1 MPSRHGRSSRK
12 NEGGRGGMNWK
23 EAMQKVEDDLNEAYK
38 HINEVMYNC
47 DLDWAEVEKVNEIR
61 KGITKTGVVLVDI
74 LIHIENERAE

>member
-1 MPSRHGRSSRK
+1 
-12 NEGGRGGMNWK
+12 
-23 EAMQKVEDDLNEAYK
+23 MQKVEDDLNEAYK